1 MNKRQ
6 QYQFLRHAPANP
18 MEQPLRKSIWLK
30 MHIDLPLLTLLCLA
44 SLMGIVQLY
53 SASGSNLDLVI
64 KQIMS
69 FFLGLT
75 VLLFLAQIPPRFY
88 QSVSPWMYI
97 AVLGLLVMVALFGTV
112 AMGARRWLTIP
123 GVTRFQPSEF
133 MKLAMPMM
141 MAWFLAK
148 RVLPPSLKVIATA
161 FIIIV
166 VPAALIARQPDLG
179 TALLVAGSG
188 FFVLFMAGL
197 PWWFL
202 GLTIT
207 GVAAI
212 APVAWHFLHDY
223 QRQRLI
229 TLINPEADPLGT
241 GWNII
246 QSKTAIGS
254 GGFWG
259 KGWLNGSQAHLE
271 FLPEGHTDFIIAT
284 YSEEFGLLGI
294 IG

>member
-97 AVLGLLVMVALFGTV
+97 AAKKLLKT
-112 AMGARRWLTIP
+112 
-123 GVTRFQPSEF
+123 
-133 MKLAMPMM
+133 
-141 MAWFLAK
+141 
-148 RVLPPSLKVIATA
+148 LPDKP
-161 FIIIV
+161 F
-166 VPAALIARQPDLG
+166 
-179 TALLVAGSG
+179 
-188 FFVLFMAGL
+188 
-197 PWWFL
+197 
-202 GLTIT
+202 
-207 GVAAI
+207 
-212 APVAWHFLHDY
+212 
-223 QRQRLI
+223 
-229 TLINPEADPLGT
+229 
-241 GWNII
+241 
-246 QSKTAIGS
+246 
-254 GGFWG
+254 
-259 KGWLNGSQAHLE
+259 
-271 FLPEGHTDFIIAT
+271 
-284 YSEEFGLLGI
+284 
-294 IG
+294 